1 MLTVVQNRKLPMQLP
16 FIAGLCTTWNIM
28 EILKID
34 QNINEKLAV
43 TRHISVWTISFEYA
57 EVKKPQEVLD

>member
-1 MLTVVQNRKLPMQLP
+1 MQLP
-16 FIAGLCTTWNIM
+16 FITGLCTTWDIM

-43 TRHISVWTISFEYA
+43 TRHISVWTI
-57 EVKKPQEVLD
+57 

>member
-1 MLTVVQNRKLPMQLP
+1 MQLP
-16 FIAGLCTTWNIM
+16 FIAGPCTTWDIM

-43 TRHISVWTISFEYA
+43 TRHISVWTI
-57 EVKKPQEVLD
+57 